1 VKMEIPQ
8 EWIENVMSK
17 TEYFDII
24 KLHFVYG
31 YKRSKRLRDDCNLNQ
46 SRNIGSMI

>member
-1 VKMEIPQ
+1 VKKEIPQ

-17 TEYFDII
+17 AEYFDII

-31 YKRSKRLRDDCNLNQ
+31 YKRSKRLRDDCNLKK
-46 SRNIGSMI
+46 SRNIRSMM

>member
-1 VKMEIPQ
+1 VKKEIPQ

-31 YKRSKRLRDDCNLNQ
+31 YKKYDVRYEKIVR
-46 SRNIGSMI
+46 

>member
-1 VKMEIPQ
+1 MPKGGWWFVKKEIPQ

-24 KLHFVYG
+24 NLHFVYEKEETQG
-31 YKRSKRLRDDCNLNQ
+31 WL
-46 SRNIGSMI
+46 